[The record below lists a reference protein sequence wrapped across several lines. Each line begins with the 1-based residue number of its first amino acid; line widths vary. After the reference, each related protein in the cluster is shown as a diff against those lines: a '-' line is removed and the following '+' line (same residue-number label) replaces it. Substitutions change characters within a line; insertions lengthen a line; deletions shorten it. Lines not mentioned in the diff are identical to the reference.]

1 MEIREGQIR
10 ASFLYD
16 VAESIELQRLPALL
30 KTETGRAHLQPKPYT
45 PAYVQFS
52 PPPVTLSVEE
62 RALDDFRVGYKFYDY
77 GVVSVT
83 LWKPFA
89 GTWEQLLA
97 QGANLQGNT
106 DLEAFSEQACR
117 KILARFP
124 EACLKLRPDFLD
136 EDYLIFAV
144 HEFDRKV
151 TAGELL
157 ERHGGEIASLLR
169 GEAGPLHQEEV
180 REVLGTRISY
190 LNNDL
195 IIPTWNTAFV
205 YDTPRGAEAAFELM
219 EFANSQLLEFR
230 YYDALLDRELDR
242 VYTEVQQ
249 RRSNWPWQGWRY
261 SGMAQQVQ
269 SLLIDVKSLADKTEN
284 TLKVVGDVYAARLL
298 RLLESRLGLDAWK
311 ASVNDE
317 LATLDRIYRFLSDQV
332 NISRSMTLEGII
344 VAVLLVEL
352 WMILVGLLKL

>member
-1 MEIREGQIR
+1 MEIREGQVR
-10 ASFLYD
+10 ASFLFD
-16 VAESIELQRLPALL
+16 VAESLDLQRLPALL
-30 KTETGRAHLQPKPYT
+30 KSETGRAHLQPKPYT

-52 PPPVTLSVEE
+52 PSPVTLSVEE
-62 RALDDFRVGYKFYDY
+62 RALSDFRISYKFYDY

-89 GTWEQLLA
+89 GSWAQLLA
-97 QGANLQGNT
+97 EGGHLQGNAEIET
-106 DLEAFSEQACR
+106 FAEQACR
-117 KILARFP
+117 KILERCSG
-124 EACLKLRPDFLD
+124 ACQKLRPDFLD

-144 HEFDRKV
+144 HAFDRAV

-157 ERHGGEIASLLR
+157 EKHGGEIASLLR
-169 GEAGPLHQEEV
+169 GESGPLHPEEV

-219 EFANSQLLEFR
+219 EFGNSQLLEFR

-242 VYTEVQQ
+242 LYTLVGEK
-249 RRSNWPWQGWRY
+249 RTSWPWHGWR
-261 SGMAQQVQ
+261 STRMAQQVQ

-298 RLLESRLGLDAWK
+298 RLIESRLGLDAWK

-317 LATLDRIYRFLSDQV
+317 LATLDRIYRFLNDQV
-332 NISRSMTLEGII
+332 NIARSMTLEAII